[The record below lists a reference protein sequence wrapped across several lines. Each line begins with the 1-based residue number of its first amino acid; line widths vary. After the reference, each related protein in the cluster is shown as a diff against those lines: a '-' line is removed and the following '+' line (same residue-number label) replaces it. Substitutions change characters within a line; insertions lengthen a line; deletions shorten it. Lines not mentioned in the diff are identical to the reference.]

1 MRTIILIAVIL
12 VGLYAAKIISVDTN
26 RIKDLKT
33 KIRDWFASLK
43 AKK

>member
-12 VGLYAAKIISVDTN
+12 VGLYAAKIISVDMD
-26 RIKDLKT
+26 RLKVL
-33 KIRDWFASLK
+33 KAKLLDWFASLK